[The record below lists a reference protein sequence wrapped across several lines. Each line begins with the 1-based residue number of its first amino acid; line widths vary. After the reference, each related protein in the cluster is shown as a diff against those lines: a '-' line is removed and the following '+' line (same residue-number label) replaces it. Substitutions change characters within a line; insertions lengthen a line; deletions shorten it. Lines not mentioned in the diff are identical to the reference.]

1 MLQRRYRLK
10 NKGAFNYVYK
20 KGNGLNSKYYK
31 LIFSPSKYPMKVGFS
46 ASKKV
51 GDSVRRNRAKRL
63 MREAFRAYIGQVVET
78 NNYIMVARCA
88 INDIGYNE
96 LVADLGKTLKQG
108 NLIKNSD

>member
-1 MLQRRYRLK
+1 
-10 NKGAFNYVYK
+10 
-20 KGNGLNSKYYK
+20 
-31 LIFSPSKYPMKVGFS
+31 MKVGFS

-78 NNYIMVARCA
+78 NNYIMVARGA